1 MKRYAGL
8 AHDLIVAGSAFLLS
22 YVTVRWGRS
31 RSPDARH
38 LGEGSLVRHSVC
50 AFFFIFFSV
59 HRGSWRYVSIP
70 DLTTIIKAT
79 VISVLVYTVA
89 AFLATR
95 GSNVP
100 RSVPVLTTLYMIA
113 GLSAPRLAYR
123 LFLEH
128 RLTFPLPA
136 HQRRAKK
143 RYVLLYGLTDSRR
156 GFHPVH
162 SARCQSRDRGC
173 RHPG

>member
-1 MKRYAGL
+1 M
-8 AHDLIVAGSAFLLS
+8 
-22 YVTVRWGRS
+22 
-31 RSPDARH
+31 
-38 LGEGSLVRHSVC
+38 
-50 AFFFIFFSV
+50 
-59 HRGSWRYVSIP
+59 
-70 DLTTIIKAT
+70 
-79 VISVLVYTVA
+79 ISVLVYTVA

-143 RYVLLYGLTDSRR
+143 RYVLLYGLTDSAESFIRSTRR
-156 GFHPVH
+156 DVNRETVVVGILDDGPTH
-162 SARCQSRDRGC
+162 ARMVQGVKVLGSLSELE
-173 RHPG
+173 PIVAKF